1 MGEKMKLT
9 HTLMA
14 FATLCCFAA
23 CSNQPT
29 AVDLFQKL
37 KKPAF
42 VAPAPQVQKQLRI
55 PFLEKGAYG
64 LCDYA
69 GKMLLQPQFEDIEMP
84 AFDLPF
90 VQAKK
95 NGEWSLYDFSGKQIL
110 PYSVKSPQLLNVE
123 LDFKTVEDNNY
134 HFMAKV
140 RDPEMAYLKPWPK
153 ENKAGNASSGM
164 EAEVKP
170 ESAPR
175 FYYFTK
181 NTKPPLQSW
190 FAPNDLVF
198 YDFSRRTGYNNQVF
212 TSSVFHGFWKVMDE
226 NWRFTL
232 LDENMV
238 PLFPPVFNCATISPT
253 KILVLN
259 EKGLCALRDVKKGW
273 QTDFKYLDVQTTNNP
288 DICLAS
294 VRGTDKPLW
303 YIVDGNGKLTSID
316 SPEDYFPLNER
327 YSRIAEKA
335 GEYQKRYYLFDEKT
349 GRKVRELK
357 NWHPEKIFETGFGI
371 LHNNELIGIET
382 LAGDTIR
389 TPAFPNYNTFNDST
403 YTFVKGDTVGLANRQ
418 NAVLFQTKGTGIT
431 DYGNGFFQVYAESG
445 KAFGIVRADGRV
457 ILPVKFDQIYPM
469 RAANRFLVRKNGLW
483 GLFDWETGAEILPVQ
498 FNYLRPNGYPFW
510 HGGGIEIRSGAGF
523 FILGPD
529 LEVVHQDTKKPILT
543 KKDFPLKNASEAAK
557 ADFEKTKMP
566 RYFTPYCIFKGTN
579 WLHIFRCDGLYITS
593 LEGFKDFE
601 MTYIRSTESS
611 GLLDKA
617 ALTGIAKLTS
627 ISGNSVWVRLEDGFL
642 YQK

>member
-1 MGEKMKLT
+1 MKKIR
-9 HTLMA
+9 TLVA
-14 FATLCCFAA
+14 LATLCFFAA
-23 CSNQPT
+23 CTNKPT
-29 AVDLFQKL
+29 TVDLFQKL
-37 KKPAF
+37 KKPTF
-42 VAPAPQVQKQLRI
+42 VAPSPQVQKQLRI
-55 PFLEKGAYG
+55 PFLENGSYG

-69 GKMLLQPQFEDIEMP
+69 GTPLLQPQFEDIEML

-90 VQAKK
+90 VKAKK
-95 NGEWSLYDFSGKQIL
+95 NGGWSLYDFSGKQIL
-110 PYSVKSPQLLNVE
+110 PYSVEMPHSLNVE
-123 LDFKTVEDNNY
+123 LDFKTAEGYDY

-140 RDPEMAYLKPWPK
+140 REPETAYLKPFPR
-153 ENKAGNASSGM
+153 ENTGQKSGSGI

-181 NTKPPLQSW
+181 NTKPPLRSW

-212 TSSVFHGFWKVMDE
+212 TSSVFRGFWKVMDE

-253 KILVLN
+253 KVLILN

-273 QTDFKYLDVQTTNNP
+273 QTDFKYIDVEATDNP

-294 VRGTDKPLW
+294 ARGADKPLW
-303 YIVDGNGKLTSID
+303 YIVDGNGKLISID
-316 SPEDYFPLNER
+316 SPEDYLPLNER

-335 GEYQKRYYLFDEKT
+335 GEYHKRYYLFDEKT

-371 LHNNELIGIET
+371 LHNSELIGIET

-389 TPAFPNYNTFNDST
+389 TPAFPNYITFNDST
-403 YTFVKGDTVGLANRQ
+403 YSFVKGDTVGLANRQ
-418 NAVLFQTKGTGIT
+418 NEVLFQAQGSGIT
-431 DYGNGFFQVYAESG
+431 DYGGGFFQVYKEEG
-445 KAFGIVRADGRV
+445 KLFGIVRADGRV
-457 ILPVKFDQIYPM
+457 ILPIEFDQIYPM

-483 GLFDWETGAEILPVQ
+483 GLFDWETGTEILPLQ

-510 HGGGIEIRSGAGF
+510 YGGGIEIRSGAGF

-543 KKDFPLKNASEAAK
+543 KKDFPLKNASEAVK
-557 ADFEKTKMP
+557 ADFEKTQMP
-566 RYFTPYCIFKGTN
+566 KYCTPYMIFKGAN
-579 WLHIFRCDGLYITS
+579 WLHIFRCDGAHIAS

-601 MTYIRSTESS
+601 MAYIRSTESS

-617 ALTGIAKLTS
+617 ALTGVAKLTS
-627 ISGNSVWVRLEDGFL
+627 ISGNTVWVRLEDGFL

>member
-1 MGEKMKLT
+1 MKKIRAPLA
-9 HTLMA
+9 L
-14 FATLCCFAA
+14 ATLCFFAA
-23 CSNQPT
+23 CINQPT
-29 AVDLFQKL
+29 AVDLFQRL

-42 VAPAPQVQKQLRI
+42 VAPSPQVQKRLHI
-55 PFLEKGAYG
+55 PFLENGSYG

-69 GKMLLQPQFEDIEMP
+69 GKMLLKPQFEDIEMP

-90 VQAKK
+90 VKAKK
-95 NGEWSLYDFSGKQIL
+95 NGGWSLYDFSGKQIL
-110 PYSVKSPQLLNVE
+110 PYSVQMPHLLNIE
-123 LDFKTVEDNNY
+123 LDFKTAEGYDY

-140 RDPEMAYLKPWPK
+140 REPEMSYLKPWPK
-153 ENKAGNASSGM
+153 PITDEKSSRGI

-181 NTKPPLQSW
+181 NTKPPLRSW

-212 TSSVFHGFWKVMDE
+212 TSSVFRGFWKVMDE

-232 LDENMV
+232 LDKNMV

-253 KILVLN
+253 KVLILN
-259 EKGLCALRDVKKGW
+259 ENGLCALRDVKKGW
-273 QTDFKYLDVQTTNNP
+273 QTDFKYIDVKATDNP

-294 VRGTDKPLW
+294 ARGADKPLW

-316 SPEDYFPLNER
+316 SPEDYHPINER
-327 YSRIAEKA
+327 YSRIAEKS

-371 LHNNELIGIET
+371 LNGSELIGIET

-389 TPAFPNYNTFNDST
+389 TPAFPNYITFNDST

-418 NAVLFQTKGTGIT
+418 NEVLFQTKGSGIT
-431 DYGNGFFQVYAESG
+431 DYGDGFFQVYKEEG
-445 KAFGIVRADGRV
+445 KLFGIVRADGRV
-457 ILPVKFDQIYPM
+457 ILPVEFDQIYPM
-469 RAANRFLVRKNGLW
+469 RSANRFLVRKNGLW
-483 GLFDWETGAEILPVQ
+483 GLFDWETGAEILPLQ

-510 HGGGIEIRSGAGF
+510 YGGGVEIRSNAGF
-523 FILGPD
+523 FILSPD

-543 KKDFPLKNASEAAK
+543 KKDFPLKNASETAK
-557 ADFEKTKMP
+557 ADFEKTQMP
-566 RYFTPYCIFKGTN
+566 MYCTPYMIFKGPN
-579 WLHIFRCDGLYITS
+579 WLHIFRCDGGHIAS

-601 MTYIRSTESS
+601 MTYIRSTESN

-617 ALTGIAKLTS
+617 ALTGVAKLTS
-627 ISGNSVWVRLEDGFL
+627 ISGNTVWVRLEDGFL